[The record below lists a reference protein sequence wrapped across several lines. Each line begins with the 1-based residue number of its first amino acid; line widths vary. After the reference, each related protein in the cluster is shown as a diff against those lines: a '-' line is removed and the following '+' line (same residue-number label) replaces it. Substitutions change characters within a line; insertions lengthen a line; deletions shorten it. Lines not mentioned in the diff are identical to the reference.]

1 MRPIGSKYLL
11 EEPLGRGATG
21 TVWRA
26 RQRET
31 AGAEAAVAGQ
41 PGETV
46 AIKVLKEELANDA
59 DIVMRFLRER
69 SVLLRLTHPNIV
81 RTRDLVVEGDV
92 LALVMDL
99 VEGPDLHRYLRE
111 NGPLTPVAA
120 ALLTAQ
126 IADALAASHA
136 DGVVHRDLK
145 PANVLLA
152 ERDGAMHPMLTDF
165 GIARLAD
172 SPGLTRTHEF
182 VGTPAYVAPES
193 AEGRPQTSAVDI
205 YGAGILLYELVTGR
219 PPFAGGTAL
228 EVLHMHLS
236 EEPRRPST
244 VPAPLWTVIERCLS
258 KDPDRRPSA
267 VNLARG
273 LRTVAA
279 GIGVHS
285 SPAQIE
291 AAEGVGALLAPDPDP
306 AQVPG
311 TPGAAD
317 PTQVLPAG
325 AGGRFDP
332 AAATSVLP
340 TGGPAGA
347 ADPTTVLPTGAPA
360 GAAGPTAVM
369 PAVPPN
375 PPAEDPHPWQSQ
387 LRAARDRNEQTQV
400 QYLDPSEDPL
410 RRRPARRPQQPPQA
424 PPYQQGPPPQQ
435 YQQQPPPPY
444 QQQPQQPP
452 YQQQRPAARPPQY
465 QQPAPQQQQFAP
477 PQPQQQYAPP
487 QQPQQPQSQPP
498 APREPRRRSANPV
511 RIPGLGCLKGCLV
524 MIVLFVVAGWLVW
537 ELTPL
542 QDWIAQGKGYWQAIG
557 DGIATVTDWI
567 STIGDATGS
576 SGSGGTTTP

>member
-1 MRPIGSKYLL
+1 MRPVGSKYLL

-26 RQRET
+26 SQREA
-31 AGAEAAVAGQ
+31 AGAEAAVAGR

-59 DIVMRFLRER
+59 DVVMRFLRER
-69 SVLLRLTHPNIV
+69 SVLLRLTHSNIV
-81 RTRDLVVEGDV
+81 RTRDLVVEGDL

-99 VEGPDLHRYLRE
+99 IDGPDLHRYLRD

-136 DGVVHRDLK
+136 QGVVHRDLK

-152 ERDGAMHPMLTDF
+152 DPDGAMRPMLTDF

-228 EVLHMHLS
+228 EVLHRHLS

-244 VPAPLWTVIERCLS
+244 VPEPLWTVMERCLS

-267 VNLARG
+267 ENLARA
-273 LRTVAA
+273 LRTVAD
-279 GIGVHS
+279 GIGVHAS
-285 SPAQIE
+285 AAQI
-291 AAEGVGALLAPDPDP
+291 AAADGVAALLAPDPAP
-306 AQVPG
+306 TAVPE

-317 PTQVLPAG
+317 PTQVLPSNAG
-325 AGGRFDP
+325 SYDP
-332 AAATSVLP
+332 NGVTSVLP
-340 TGGPAGA
+340 HG
-347 ADPTTVLPTGAPA
+347 GAPGGGSQA
-360 GAAGPTAVM
+360 DPTAVM
-369 PAVPPN
+369 PPVPPR
-375 PPAEDPHPWQSQ
+375 PDSDPRPEDPHPWQSQ

-410 RRRPARRPQQPPQA
+410 RRRPQRRPQPS
-424 PPYQQGPPPQQ
+424 
-435 YQQQPPPPY
+435 QQPRDRQPGY
-444 QQQPQQPP
+444 QQPQNQQ
-452 YQQQRPAARPPQY
+452 YAHQQRQY
-465 QQPAPQQQQFAP
+465 Q
-477 PQPQQQYAPP
+477 PQPQQQYQPPQRQQYQPQPQPYAPP
-487 QQPQQPQSQPP
+487 QQPQQPQR
-498 APREPRRRSANPV
+498 APREPRRSANPMK
-511 RIPGLGCLKGCLV
+511 IPGLGCLKGCLFTL
-524 MIVLFVVAGWLVW
+524 VLLVVASWLIW

-542 QDWIAQGKGYWQAIG
+542 KDWIGQGQSYWNAIT
-557 DGIATVTDWI
+557 DAVSTVKDWI
-567 STIGDATGS
+567 SELGGS
-576 SGSGGTTTP
+576 SG

>member
-1 MRPIGSKYLL
+1 MRPVGSKYLL

-59 DIVMRFLRER
+59 DVVMRFLRER

-81 RTRDLVVEGDV
+81 RTRDLVVEGDL

-99 VEGPDLHRYLRE
+99 IDGPDLHRYLRE

-145 PANVLLA
+145 PANVLLD
-152 ERDGAMHPMLTDF
+152 ERDGGMTPMLTDF

-228 EVLHMHLS
+228 EVLHRHLS

-258 KDPDRRPSA
+258 KDPERRPSA
-267 VNLARG
+267 ENLARG

-279 GIGVHS
+279 GIGVHANS
-285 SPAQIE
+285 AQI
-291 AAEGVGALLAPDPDP
+291 AAADGVGALLAPDPAP
-306 AQVPG
+306 TAVPE

-317 PTQVLPAG
+317 PTQVLPSNAG
-325 AGGRFDP
+325 SYDP

-340 TGGPAGA
+340 QTGPGGQGGPGGH
-347 ADPTTVLPTGAPA
+347 ADPTAVLPPVPQRPD
-360 GAAGPTAVM
+360 GP
-369 PAVPPN
+369 PQP
-375 PPAEDPHPWQSQ
+375 DGPHPWQSQ
-387 LRAARDRNEQTQV
+387 LQAARDRNEQTQV
-400 QYLDPSEDPL
+400 QYLDPSQDPL
-410 RRRPARRPQQPPQA
+410 RRRPQRQQPPQ
-424 PPYQQGPPPQQ
+424 QQ
-435 YQQQPPPPY
+435 YQQQQQPQRRQPPPQHQQYPPQRQQPQQHQPQRY
-444 QQQPQQPP
+444 QQPQQPQR
-452 YQQQRPAARPPQY
+452 QQY
-465 QQPAPQQQQFAP
+465 AP
-477 PQPQQQYAPP
+477 PQPQQP
-487 QQPQQPQSQPP
+487 QQPAARP
-498 APREPRRRSANPV
+498 PREPRPPRQRGANPM
-511 RIPGLGCLKGCLV
+511 RIPGLGCLKGCLFTV
-524 MIVLFVVAGWLVW
+524 VLLIIAGWLIW

-542 QDWIAQGKGYWQAIG
+542 QDWVAQGKGYWEAIG
-557 DGIATVTDWI
+557 DAIGKVTDWF
-567 STIGDATGS
+567 SQLGDSAG
-576 SGSGGTTTP
+576 GSGGA